1 LALEDW
7 WTVWF
12 GMAILLV
19 ATLLGIL
26 AYSDTVSA
34 KKVPKLGGWV
44 SSPSDVFFRAERT
57 RIDFDEDVT
66 LSGLADALRAK
77 QTWAAVE
84 IVRAEGGARLR
95 VASARPGARETISV
109 RALLAGGEA
118 LVLKQETPDPGGL
131 GARAYVSQVCPSEAT
146 TLGQGHVAVTAHR
159 VRSIVLPLLVTF
171 LGVTLLTCVG
181 VAVMGGSA
189 PRYAAAF
196 LVVFLL
202 AVLSFGLAN
211 QSWVKSNGLSYA
223 AWALAIG
230 LLISNTVGT
239 PAWLREGVRT
249 EMYIK
254 TGLVLLGAEILFGKI
269 LSLGPPGLLVAW
281 VVTPVVIVFMWLF
294 GTRILKMVSKSLV
307 MIIAAATS
315 VCGVSAAIAVAG
327 ATRAKKEE
335 LTLGVG
341 MTLIFTVL
349 MMVFMPM
356 FVHAVGMSDVL
367 GGAWIGGTVDST
379 GAVVA
384 AGAFLGPRAETV
396 AAVVKMIQNIL
407 IGVVGFCVALY
418 WVTSVDR
425 DPSAPRP
432 GLGEIWVRFPKF
444 IVGFVGA
451 SFLFSFVLSPL
462 FGALFDGDGLKLV
475 EKGLIKTVTNPLRGW
490 FFCLAFVS
498 IGLESDFKALARQME
513 GGKPMV
519 LYVVGQSFNLLLT
532 LVMAWL
538 AFLLLFPDAI

>member
-1 LALEDW
+1 MTGGTEASASRAGAARRREDVIEDPKPRNPLLALEDW

-19 ATLLGIL
+19 ATALGIL
-26 AYSDTVSA
+26 HFSGAVSA
-34 KKVPKLGGWV
+34 QKVPKLGGWV
-44 SSPSDVFFRAERT
+44 SNPSDVFFQAGRT
-57 RIDFDEDVT
+57 RLDFDEDVT
-66 LSGLADALRAK
+66 LAGLADALRTK
-77 QTWAAVE
+77 QSWATVE
-84 IVRAEGGARLR
+84 IVRADGGTRLR
-95 VASARPGARETISV
+95 VASARPGPRETISV
-109 RALLAGGEA
+109 SALLAGGET
-118 LVLKQETPDPGGL
+118 LVLEEETPDPDGL
-131 GARAYVSQVCPSEAT
+131 GARAYFSQVFPTAEAR
-146 TLGQGHVAVTAHR
+146 LGHGHVAVTAHR
-159 VRSIVLPLLVTF
+159 VRTIVLPLLVTF
-171 LGVTLLTCVG
+171 LAVAFLTCVG
-181 VAVMGGSA
+181 VAVMGQS
-189 PRYAAAF
+189 PSRYAVAF
-196 LVVFLL
+196 LAIFLL

-211 QSWVKSNGLSYA
+211 QSWVKGNGLSYA

-230 LLISNTVGT
+230 LLVSNTVGT
-239 PAWLREGVRT
+239 PAWLQAGVRT

-294 GTRILKMVSKSLV
+294 GTRVLKMVSKPLV

-327 ATRAKKEE
+327 ASRAKKEE

-349 MMVFMPM
+349 MMIFMPM
-356 FVHAVGMSDVL
+356 FVHAIGMSDVL
-367 GGAWIGGTVDST
+367 GGAWIGGTIDST

-432 GLGEIWVRFPKF
+432 GLGEISYVAPSAPENLGTGRLFLPPLAQGEKESRLQ
-444 IVGFVGA
+444 ILDRALEAGPLGLHLLEVCSRGA
-451 SFLFSFVLSPL
+451 EQRRPP
-462 FGALFDGDGLKLV
+462 GA
-475 EKGLIKTVTNPLRGW
+475 
-490 FFCLAFVS
+490 
-498 IGLESDFKALARQME
+498 
-513 GGKPMV
+513 
-519 LYVVGQSFNLLLT
+519 
-532 LVMAWL
+532 
-538 AFLLLFPDAI
+538 